1 MLTFFKK
8 RGMEMGIKKSKEKA
22 FRQKVR
28 KISIWWKLLVPTNIV
43 ILLLCATLGVFS
55 YNTLEEEMIQMGQ
68 TQSMTVAALAENELD
83 PYAIA
88 QITVP
93 GMEDTE
99 LYKSQQEH
107 LIGILEKGNVL
118 YIYTLYTDGTTVFYG
133 VDADTSESACSI
145 GEEFEVSLEELSG
158 VFNGETYVEPEI
170 DIWDGEAVLTTYV
183 PIMTDDGKVVGVLA
197 CDYDASTIVYELNDS
212 QMKTIMLTLEG
223 VALSIVVVFL
233 IIRSIMKGLNGVN
246 AKLYDLVNNEGDLT
260 QKLEI
265 KSGDELELIAN
276 NVNAML
282 EYIRSIMIHIADG
295 STQLNSSSKL
305 VVSNLAAAQDSITDV
320 SATMEEMSAGMEE
333 TSAALL
339 EINNAILDIS
349 DEIETINGRAEE
361 GKESSDD
368 IMARAASVHQ
378 NAIEEQEEAKRMADE
393 MSASVNEK
401 IEKSKAVETISALTD
416 NIISITSQT
425 NLLSL
430 NASIEAARAGEAGRG
445 FAVVADEIGK
455 LAANSAQ
462 AASEIQVVS
471 KQVIDAVNE
480 LATEAEKMIQFMD
493 ETAMSGYEKLLVTS
507 KDYQNDV
514 GNMNQ
519 MMTEF
524 ASSSES
530 LKNNVDAIR
539 ESVNS
544 VNIAIEEN
552 TKGINNISEATVN
565 ITTSVDDI
573 GTEANSNLD
582 IANGLDTEVNRFKL
596 N

>member
-1 MLTFFKK
+1 M
-8 RGMEMGIKKSKEKA
+8 IK
-22 FRQKVR
+22 QKVR
-28 KISIWWKLLVPTNIV
+28 KVSIWWKLLIPVNLV
-43 ILLLCATLGVFS
+43 ILLLCVTLGVFS
-55 YNTLEEEMIQMGQ
+55 YNTLEEEMIEMGQ
-68 TQSMTVAALAENELD
+68 TQALTVATLAEGNLD
-83 PYAIA
+83 PYTISK
-88 QITVP
+88 ITQP
-93 GMEDTE
+93 GMEGSKE
-99 LYKSQQEH
+99 YKSQQEI
-107 LIGILEKGNVL
+107 LINIQEKGNVL
-118 YIYTLYTDGTTVFYG
+118 YIYTLYTDGSTVYYG
-133 VDADTSESACSI
+133 VDADTSETACAV
-145 GEEFEVSLEELSG
+145 GEEFEIGLSELSG
-158 VFNGETYVEPEI
+158 VFNGEAYVEPEI
-170 DIWDGEAVLTTYV
+170 DESDGEAVLTTYV
-183 PIMTDDGKVVGVLA
+183 PIVDEYGAVVAVLA
-197 CDYDASTIVYELNDS
+197 CDYDASNILYELQDS
-212 QMKTIMLTLEG
+212 KTKTIMLTLEG
-223 VALSIVVVFL
+223 IALSIVIVFF

-246 AKLYDLVNNEGDLT
+246 VKLYDLVNNEGDLT

-276 NVNAML
+276 NVNALL
-282 EYIRSIMIHIADG
+282 EYIRGIMVNIAGG
-295 STQLNSSSKL
+295 STQLNNSSKM

-333 TSAALL
+333 TSAALV

-349 DEIETINGRAEE
+349 DEIDSINDRAED
-361 GKESSDD
+361 GRDSSDD
-368 IMARAASVHQ
+368 IMLKAAAVYQ
-378 NAIEEQEEAKRMADE
+378 NAIAEQEEAKRLADE

-462 AASEIQVVS
+462 AAAEIQVVS

-480 LATEAEKMIQFMD
+480 LSSEAEKMIRFMD
-493 ETAMSGYEKLLVTS
+493 ETAMTGYEKLLMTS

-524 ASSSES
+524 ALSSES
-530 LKNNVDAIR
+530 LKSGADSIR
-539 ESVNS
+539 EAVNA
-544 VNIAIEEN
+544 VNISIEESAR
-552 TKGINNISEATVN
+552 GINDVSKATIS

-573 GTEANSNLD
+573 GAEANSNLD
-582 IANGLDTEVNRFKL
+582 IANGLDSEVNRFKL

>member
-1 MLTFFKK
+1 
-8 RGMEMGIKKSKEKA
+8 MGTKKSKEKV
-22 FRQKVR
+22 FKQKVR
-28 KISIWWKLLVPTNIV
+28 RISIWWKLLVPVNLV
-43 ILLLCATLGVFS
+43 ILLLCGTMGIFS
-55 YNTLEEEMIQMGQ
+55 YNTLEEEMVKMGQ
-68 TQSMTVAALAENELD
+68 TQALTVATLAEDELD

-88 QITVP
+88 KITQP
-93 GMEDTE
+93 GMEGTE
-99 LYKSQQEH
+99 EYKSQQEH
-107 LIGILEKGNVL
+107 LIRVQEKGNVL
-118 YIYTLYTDGTTVFYG
+118 YIYTLYTDGSKVYYG
-133 VDADTSESACSI
+133 VDADTTETARAV
-145 GEEFEVSLEELSG
+145 GEEFEISLTELAS
-158 VFNGETYVEPEI
+158 VFNGEPYVESGI
-170 DIWDGEAVLTTYV
+170 DESDGEAVLTTYV
-183 PIMTDDGKVVGVLA
+183 PITTVDGSVVAVLA
-197 CDYDASTIVYELNDS
+197 CDYDASTILYELNDS
-212 QMKTIMLTLEG
+212 QTKTIMLTLEG
-223 VALSIVVVFL
+223 IALSIVVIFF

-265 KSGDELELIAN
+265 KSGDELELIAG

-282 EYIRSIMIHIADG
+282 EYIRGIMVNISSG
-295 STQLNSSSKL
+295 STQLNMSSQM

-333 TSAALL
+333 TSAALT

-349 DEIETINGRAEE
+349 DEIDNINGRAED
-361 GKESSDD
+361 GKDSSDD
-368 IMARAASVHQ
+368 IMTKAAAVYQ
-378 NAIEEQEEAKRMADE
+378 NAIAEQEEAKRMADE

-416 NIISITSQT
+416 NIINITSQT

-471 KQVIDAVNE
+471 RQVIDAVNE
-480 LATEAEKMIQFMD
+480 LASEAEKMIQFMD
-493 ETAMSGYEKLLVTS
+493 ETAMTGYEKLLATS
-507 KDYQNDV
+507 KDYQSDV

-524 ASSSES
+524 AASSEN
-530 LKNNVDAIR
+530 LKNDVEAIR
-539 ESVNS
+539 DSVNS

-573 GTEANSNLD
+573 GAEANSNLD
-582 IANGLDTEVNRFKL
+582 IATGLDTEVNRFKL

>member
-1 MLTFFKK
+1 
-8 RGMEMGIKKSKEKA
+8 MGTKKSKEKV
-22 FRQKVR
+22 FKQKVR
-28 KISIWWKLLVPTNIV
+28 RISIWWKLLVPVNLV
-43 ILLLCATLGVFS
+43 ILLLCGTMGIFS
-55 YNTLEEEMIQMGQ
+55 YNTLEEEMVKMGQ
-68 TQSMTVAALAENELD
+68 TQALTVATLAEDELD

-88 QITVP
+88 KITQP
-93 GMEDTE
+93 GMEGTE
-99 LYKSQQEH
+99 EYKSQQEH
-107 LIGILEKGNVL
+107 LIGIQEKGNVL
-118 YIYTLYTDGTTVFYG
+118 YIYTLYTDGSKVYYG
-133 VDADTSESACSI
+133 VDADTTETACAV
-145 GEEFEVSLEELSG
+145 GEEFEISLTELAS
-158 VFNGETYVEPEI
+158 VFNGEPYVESGI
-170 DIWDGEAVLTTYV
+170 DESDGEAVLTTYV
-183 PIMTDDGKVVGVLA
+183 PITTVDGSVVAVLA
-197 CDYDASTIVYELNDS
+197 CDYDASTILYELNDS
-212 QMKTIMLTLEG
+212 QTKTIMLTLEG
-223 VALSIVVVFL
+223 IALSIVVIFF

-265 KSGDELELIAN
+265 KSGDELELIAG

-282 EYIRSIMIHIADG
+282 EYIRGIMVNISSG
-295 STQLNSSSKL
+295 STQLNMSSQM

-333 TSAALL
+333 TSAALT

-349 DEIETINGRAEE
+349 DEIDNINVRAED
-361 GKESSDD
+361 GKDSSDY
-368 IMARAASVHQ
+368 IMTKAAAVYQ
-378 NAIEEQEEAKRMADE
+378 NAIAEQEEAKRMADE

-416 NIISITSQT
+416 NIINITSQT

-471 KQVIDAVNE
+471 RQVIDAVNE
-480 LATEAEKMIQFMD
+480 LASEAEKMIQFMD
-493 ETAMSGYEKLLVTS
+493 ETAMTGYEKLLATS
-507 KDYQNDV
+507 KDYQSDV

-524 ASSSES
+524 AASSEN
-530 LKNNVDAIR
+530 LKNDVEAIR
-539 ESVNS
+539 DSVNS

-573 GTEANSNLD
+573 GAEANSNLD
-582 IANGLDTEVNRFKL
+582 IATGLDTEVNRFKL

>member
-1 MLTFFKK
+1 
-8 RGMEMGIKKSKEKA
+8 MGTKKSKEKV
-22 FRQKVR
+22 FKQKVR
-28 KISIWWKLLVPTNIV
+28 RISIWWKLLVPVNLV
-43 ILLLCATLGVFS
+43 ILLLCGTMGIFS
-55 YNTLEEEMIQMGQ
+55 YNTLEEEMVKMGQ
-68 TQSMTVAALAENELD
+68 TQALTVATLAEDELD

-88 QITVP
+88 KITQP
-93 GMEDTE
+93 GMEGTE
-99 LYKSQQEH
+99 EYKSQQEH
-107 LIGILEKGNVL
+107 LIRIQEKGNVL
-118 YIYTLYTDGTTVFYG
+118 YIYTLYTDGSKVYYG
-133 VDADTSESACSI
+133 VDADTTETACAV
-145 GEEFEVSLEELSG
+145 GEEFEISLTELAS
-158 VFNGETYVEPEI
+158 VFNGEPYVESGI
-170 DIWDGEAVLTTYV
+170 DESDGEAVLTTYV
-183 PIMTDDGKVVGVLA
+183 PITTVDGSVVAVLA
-197 CDYDASTIVYELNDS
+197 CDYDASTILYELNDS
-212 QMKTIMLTLEG
+212 QTKTIMLTLEG
-223 VALSIVVVFL
+223 IALSIVVIFF

-265 KSGDELELIAN
+265 KSGDELELIAG

-282 EYIRSIMIHIADG
+282 EYIRGIMVNISSG
-295 STQLNSSSKL
+295 STQLNMSSQM

-333 TSAALL
+333 TSAALT

-349 DEIETINGRAEE
+349 DEIDNINGRAED
-361 GKESSDD
+361 GKDSSDD
-368 IMARAASVHQ
+368 IMTKAAAVYQ
-378 NAIEEQEEAKRMADE
+378 NAIAEQEEAKRMADE

-416 NIISITSQT
+416 NIINITSQT

-471 KQVIDAVNE
+471 RQVIDAVNE
-480 LATEAEKMIQFMD
+480 LASEAEKMIQFMD
-493 ETAMSGYEKLLVTS
+493 ETAMTGYEKLLATS
-507 KDYQNDV
+507 KDYQSDV

-524 ASSSES
+524 AASSEN
-530 LKNNVDAIR
+530 LKNDVEAIR
-539 ESVNS
+539 DSVNS

-573 GTEANSNLD
+573 GAEANSNLD
-582 IANGLDTEVNRFKL
+582 IATGLDTEVNRFKL